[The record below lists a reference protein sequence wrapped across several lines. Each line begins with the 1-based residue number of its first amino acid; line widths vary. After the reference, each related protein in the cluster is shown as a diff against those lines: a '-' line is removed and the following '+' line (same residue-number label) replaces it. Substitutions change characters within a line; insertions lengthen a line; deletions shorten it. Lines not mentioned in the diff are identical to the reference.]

1 MPIRVRGLPAVE
13 VGVRVVKTDGQRLDL
28 LHLVWPLLQ
37 QHGLLRLWRVV
48 RLGLVVTGMGSVVG
62 LGLVVAPLVVANKGW
77 VVVRFMVR
85 RMVGVM
91 VGNVVRL
98 VVRLMVGNVVRLMVR
113 RVVGVVVGRMVRVR
127 SVRIGCKEV
136 RFVIEVLVVQGGV
149 RRGQDFL
156 VQDKVVKVLA
166 RLDVV
171 LETAVAQRVEPGK
184 GKLRKFGLER
194 DRLPSR
200 RRRRERRR
208 LAAGGRSGR
217 WGTWLLWF
225 GLKVKGRELVVSAVR
240 FGSQFVRVKRGVKG
254 EIAGAEGAEAKVID
268 LRRGAAVGVGG
279 GNPELLTI

>member
-1 MPIRVRGLPAVE
+1 MPIRIRGLPAVE

-85 RMVGVM
+85 RMVGV
-91 VGNVVRL
+91 
-98 VVRLMVGNVVRLMVR
+98 MVGNVVRLMVR

-225 GLKVKGRELVVSAVR
+225 GLKVKGREMVVSAVR